1 MLNLLWLI
9 PVLPLTGFVILILT
23 GRRMPRNTVAV
34 ISVATVL
41 ACTVITAVVTAG
53 FVGLSEEHKS
63 YIQVLLTWLNIDNLN
78 VNFAFHL
85 DALSV
90 VMSCV
95 VSFVGLLIVIYS
107 TQFMSGD
114 EDYSRFFAYMNLFI
128 GSMLILVLADN
139 LLFLYMGWEGVGL
152 CSYLLIGFW
161 YRDPANVKA
170 ALKAFIVTRVGDA
183 LLLIGIFITFWHF
196 GTLDIQQ
203 VNLKVSQFPVGSAL
217 PVAMALLFLAGAI
230 GKSAQ
235 LPLQV
240 WLPDAMAGPTPVSA
254 LIHAATMVTA
264 GVYLIARTNA
274 VFRMAPDVMLL
285 VAVIG
290 AMGLLLAG
298 FSALVQRDIK
308 RILAYSTISQI
319 GYMFLA
325 LGVGAWS
332 AAIFHFATHALF
344 KSALFLG
351 AGAVILSMN
360 QEHDIFKMGGLSK
373 HFSLLTTAFL
383 SASLVLTA
391 IPPFTLTFNSKD
403 LILSAVWQ
411 SQRGGMLLWVI
422 GTAGAFL
429 TALYTF
435 RLFFIVFF
443 GPVRQNPVHRP
454 GLIMMAPF
462 TILAFLAAIAGL
474 PELLSVL
481 FGIDILNNFLHTA
494 LPPTPA
500 RPLGIIKDIT
510 FQAVYTVI
518 ALTGIWI
525 CFHIYLRKNIY
536 WEKLLS
542 RPLTANLRQLM
553 FANWGFD
560 WLYDRLWVR
569 PYLWITQANKSD
581 VVDKPF
587 VMLSKTAEL
596 IHQLTAKTQNGRLRW
611 YVAGI
616 GCGAT
621 AVLAMVIFL

>member
-1 MLNLLWLI
+1 
-9 PVLPLTGFVILILT
+9 
-23 GRRMPRNTVAV
+23 
-34 ISVATVL
+34 
-41 ACTVITAVVTAG
+41 
-53 FVGLSEEHKS
+53 
-63 YIQVLLTWLNIDNLN
+63 
-78 VNFAFHL
+78 
-85 DALSV
+85 
-90 VMSCV
+90 
-95 VSFVGLLIVIYS
+95 VGLLIVIYS

-161 YRDPANVKA
+161 YRNPANVKA
-170 ALKAFIVTRVGDA
+170 ALKAFIVTRIGDT
-183 LLLIGIFITFWHF
+183 LLLIGIFITFWHL

-203 VNLKVSQFPVGSAL
+203 VNSKVSQLLVGSAL

-285 VAVIG
+285 VAIIG
-290 AMGLLLAG
+290 AAGLLLAG

-332 AAIFHFATHALF
+332 AAIFHFASHALF

-351 AGAVILSMN
+351 AGAVILIMN
-360 QEHDIFKMGGLSK
+360 DEHDIFKMGGLFR
-373 HFSLLTTAFL
+373 HFPLLTTAFL
-383 SASLVLTA
+383 LASLTLAA
-391 IPPFTLTFNSKD
+391 IPPLTLTFNSKD
-403 LILSAVWQ
+403 STLSAVWQ
-411 SQRGGMLLWVI
+411 SERGGMFLWVI
-422 GTAGAFL
+422 GTVGAFL

-443 GPVRQNPVHRP
+443 GPMKQRPVHRP
-454 GLIMMAPF
+454 GLIMMASF

-518 ALTGIWI
+518 ALIGIWL
-525 CFHIYLRKNIY
+525 CFLIYLRRSAL

-542 RPLTANLRQLM
+542 SYPAASLRQLM

-560 WLYDRLWVR
+560 WLYDRLFVR
-569 PYLWITQANKSD
+569 PYFWITQANKND
-581 VVDKPF
+581 VVDKPY
-587 VMLSKTAEL
+587 VMISKTAEL
-596 IHQLTAKTQNGRLRW
+596 VHQLAAKTQNGKLRW

-616 GCGAT
+616 GCGT
-621 AVLAMVIFL
+621 AAILALVIFL